1 LLRSARNDE
10 RASRWEPALM
20 VRLNRIYTRTGDDG
34 TTGLGNGERRP
45 KFDQRVAAYG
55 DVDETNSSIGLARL
69 ATAASPN
76 GDLAL
81 IDAMLKRIQNDLFDL
96 GADLCVPEPKAID
109 SQKAAR
115 PPLRIA
121 MSQVDQ
127 LEAAIDALNAD
138 LSPLRSFVLPGGTPA
153 AAALHQARTICRRA
167 ERQIVAL
174 ASIEGETVGAAA
186 IAYINRLSDFLF
198 VAARYANERGA
209 GDILWVP
216 GANQGEKQER

>member
-1 LLRSARNDE
+1 
-10 RASRWEPALM
+10 M

-55 DVDETNSSIGLARL
+55 DVDEANSAIGLARL
-69 ATAASPN
+69 ATAASAN
-76 GDLAL
+76 GDLAV

-96 GADLCVPEPKAID
+96 GADLCVPESKAID

-115 PPLRIA
+115 PPLRVL

-167 ERQIVAL
+167 ERQIIAL
-174 ASIEGETVGAAA
+174 AGIEGETVGAPA
-186 IAYINRLSDFLF
+186 IAYINRLSDFLL
-198 VAARYANERGA
+198 VAARYANDRGA